1 VYVQPK
7 GAQLVTHFE
16 GTAHSILSAR
26 QVTKTYRTGTHEVP
40 ALRGVD
46 LDVAAGAP
54 SRPRSR

>member
-1 VYVQPK
+1 M
-7 GAQLVTHFE
+7 THFE